1 MEAMEFIVTNEMGDT
16 LWTFETLPEAMKYLE
31 KEKENLRKFYAE
43 RGDDP
48 DHWACDYP
56 KLYVRLA

>member
-1 MEAMEFIVTNEMGDT
+1 MESMEFIVTNEMGDT
-16 LWTFETLPEAMKYLE
+16 LWTFETLSEAMKYLE

>member
-1 MEAMEFIVTNEMGDT
+1 MENMEFIVTDETGEI
-16 LWTFETLPEAMKYLE
+16 LWTFDTLPEAVKYLE
-31 KEKENLRKFYAE
+31 KEIKNLRKFYVE

-56 KLYVRLA
+56 KLYVRLM